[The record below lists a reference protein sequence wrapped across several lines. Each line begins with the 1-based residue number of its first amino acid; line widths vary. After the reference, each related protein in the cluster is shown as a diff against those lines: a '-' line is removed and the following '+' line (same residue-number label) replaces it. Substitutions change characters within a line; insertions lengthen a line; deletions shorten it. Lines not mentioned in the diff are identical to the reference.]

1 MGLVSALL
9 INIGTLSTPWIKS
22 MQKAAA
28 KARELGKPWVLD
40 PVGAG
45 ATSLRTKTATDLVLS
60 YKPTVIR
67 GNPSEIMALAKSVCK
82 DLDVQASGIDRSTSC
97 GKSVDFI
104 KLQQVCENQTCCNF
118 IFTCIKLVD
127 KTVPDKHQAC
137 MLTINLKQTCY
148 RQARASD
155 ASAS

>member
-1 MGLVSALL
+1 
-9 INIGTLSTPWIKS
+9 

-82 DLDVQASGIDRSTSC
+82 DLDVQASGIGIVDMKIRERSRVVVLYWYKPEGS
-97 GKSVDFI
+97 G
-104 KLQQVCENQTCCNF
+104 N
-118 IFTCIKLVD
+118 
-127 KTVPDKHQAC
+127 
-137 MLTINLKQTCY
+137 MINN
-148 RQARASD
+148 
-155 ASAS
+155 